1 MTAARSCCISRT
13 GSDVGRVSLKE
24 RRVAA
29 ENSRWRVY
37 YDHLV
42 DDQNNE
48 VKDYLLL
55 EPLRPRPGRIAG
67 VDILP
72 VLGDKILL
80 LRVYRH
86 PIEREF
92 WEVPRG
98 FIDDDETAPQAAL
111 RELTEETGLTCAPN
125 DLVGFGTYAP
135 EPGTIAAYGEMFAAM
150 RCQGTPRRLDDEL
163 GHGAFALFDRTEVAD
178 LIAAGEI
185 AHCATLLLYYR
196 YSEFVGRS

>member
-1 MTAARSCCISRT
+1 M
-13 GSDVGRVSLKE
+13 GRVSLKE
-24 RRVAA
+24 RRVVAQ
-29 ENSRWRVY
+29 NSRWRVY
-37 YDHLV
+37 LDHLV
-42 DDQNNE
+42 DDRSND
-48 VKDYLLL
+48 VRDYLVVD
-55 EPLRPRPGRIAG
+55 PLRPRAGRIAG

-98 FIDDDETAPQAAL
+98 FIDDHETAAQAAL
-111 RELTEETGLTCAPN
+111 RELTEETGLTCAAN

-150 RCQGTPRRLDDEL
+150 RCQGSPRRLDDEL
-163 GHGAFALFDRTEVAD
+163 GHGAFALFDRKQIAE

-196 YSEFVGRS
+196 YCELPPRS